1 MRLEAVALARG
12 LGNGAPARDDR
23 GGLMPRAHD
32 DGGVDGAGIADEI
45 GARQERAHRVAHEKI
60 GNIGI
65 FFLRA
70 AAQGVH
76 VVHNMLPAVARA
88 EIERVGV
95 LLGGKAVA
103 EVVVRHDGKAVLGHE
118 FGKRRVAH
126 AVFRHT
132 VRDL

>member
-1 MRLEAVALARG
+1 MT
-12 LGNGAPARDDR
+12 
-23 GGLMPRAHD
+23 
-32 DGGVDGAGIADEI
+32 
-45 GARQERAHRVAHEKI
+45 HEKI
-60 GNIGI
+60 GDIGI

-88 EIERVGV
+88 EIERVGT

-118 FGKRRVAH
+118 FGKRCVAH
-126 AVFRHT
+126 AVFRHA

>member
-1 MRLEAVALARG
+1 M
-12 LGNGAPARDDR
+12 
-23 GGLMPRAHD
+23 
-32 DGGVDGAGIADEI
+32 
-45 GARQERAHRVAHEKI
+45 
-60 GNIGI
+60 
-65 FFLRA
+65 F
-70 AAQGVH
+70 
-76 VVHNMLPAVARA
+76 PAVARA
-88 EIERVGV
+88 EIERVGT